1 MLCLNLNSRMERER
15 ETQTKVV
22 TRKLC
27 QSWKVYCIRTQF
39 VLWWMMQIFSRP
51 FTIGNAVCH
60 SSKVDKQLKTCNWV
74 FAIYSFMWAAECRII
89 LSEDIRWLLP
99 TILRKSNFWQNF
111 TNCPL
116 YLYQI
121 FLSTCRFIFFTSCQ
135 FRLSRQQS
143 RCQKYTFP
151 MIQLVVG

>member
-1 MLCLNLNSRMERER
+1 
-15 ETQTKVV
+15 
-22 TRKLC
+22 
-27 QSWKVYCIRTQF
+27 
-39 VLWWMMQIFSRP
+39 MMQIFSRP

-74 FAIYSFMWAAECRII
+74 LSICYLFIYVGCRVQNYF
-89 LSEDIRWLLP
+89 IRRYQMTSP
-99 TILRKSNFWQNF
+99 SYYTASNFWQNF

-143 RCQKYTFP
+143 RCQNILFLWSSSLWDRREDFLPIPNFWMSTESKVCFIVNSNGLFTL
-151 MIQLVVG
+151 I